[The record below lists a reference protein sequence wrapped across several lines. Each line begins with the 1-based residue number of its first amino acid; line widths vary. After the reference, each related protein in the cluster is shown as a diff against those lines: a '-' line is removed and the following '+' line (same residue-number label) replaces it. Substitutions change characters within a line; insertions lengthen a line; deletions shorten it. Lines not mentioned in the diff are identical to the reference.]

1 MASELRV
8 DRIIPTSGV
17 ATNQMGGAIQ
27 YVQAAHTR
35 MTNRFSTTS
44 TSYVQTNYDLTIT
57 PRSSSSKILIYANL
71 STHGNN
77 DGYFYL
83 KVYNVTA
90 SRYVNSEGNQSG
102 RNIKFYNSTT
112 PQFVIDSSGNSYFPQ
127 TVGIRTDDVT
137 RANLANPVGAGHSLV
152 GLYIGDGSLLFNN
165 TLNRTG
171 GYYISTETNALN
183 AGPVTLDANMKVDGA
198 WVIV

>member
-90 SRYVNSEGNQSG
+90 SRYVNSEGGVSNDGMYEAASG
-102 RNIKFYNSTT
+102 GDSQWAMTPVSAVDIPNSTSAQT
-112 PQFVIDSSGNSYFPQ
+112 YRLYARSNSGSVTAYAGWSSSAPN
-127 TVGIRTDDVT
+127 TM
-137 RANLANPVGAGHSLV
+137 N
-152 GLYIGDGSLLFNN
+152 FN
-165 TLNRTG
+165 
-171 GYYISTETNALN
+171 YMSATEFSA
-183 AGPVTLDANMKVDGA
+183 
-198 WVIV
+198 